1 MVECAA
7 GGRADGVRFSTPRHF
22 FFGLQFA
29 TLDIVQNLFYALICL
44 CAALGFSLA
53 FNIFLKKKT
62 KKPLVCP
69 LKGHCDV
76 VVHSEYSKLF
86 GIPLEL
92 LGMFYYLV
100 ILLSYAS
107 FIFFS
112 DIKVHSFF
120 VLGVTFATGIAFFFS
135 LYLTAIQ
142 AFVLKVWCT
151 WCLGS
156 ATLCT
161 LIFLGVV
168 QLSFFDMMPYL
179 AAYKQLILGVHL
191 AGVVIG
197 FGGAIIADMFFMKFL
212 KNFRIS
218 EGEANVLKTL
228 SHIIWLGLAIIFI
241 GGLFLFLSDVEKY
254 SNSAKFLAKMVVVA
268 VIIVNGFFL
277 NIFVSPNLTKIPFDG
292 EISDL
297 DEKTK
302 ENRKLAFA
310 LGAISATSWWT
321 AFILGMMKASPAPFI
336 TILAVYFTAL
346 LGAVITSQ
354 LVEKFLSTKKMPVS
368 QEMV

>member
-1 MVECAA
+1 MRGWGSC
-7 GGRADGVRFSTPRHF
+7 GWSPILHTPTHF
-22 FFGLQFA
+22 FFSPQFA
-29 TLDIVQNLFYALICL
+29 TLNIVQNIFYAVICL

-53 FNIFLKKKT
+53 FNIFLKKKA
-62 KKPLVCP
+62 KKPLICP
-69 LKGHCDV
+69 LKGQCDA

-100 ILLSYAS
+100 ILLSYGS
-107 FIFFS
+107 FIFFA
-112 DIKVHSFF
+112 DITVHEFF

-135 LYLTAIQ
+135 IYLTAIQ
-142 AFVLKVWCT
+142 AFVLKKWCT
-151 WCLGS
+151 WCLMS

-161 LIFLGVV
+161 LIFFAVV

-179 AAYKQLILGVHL
+179 ATYKPLILGVHL

-212 KNFRIS
+212 KDFRIS
-218 EGEANVLKTL
+218 ADESAFLKTL
-228 SHIIWLGLAIIFI
+228 SQIIWFGLGVIFI
-241 GGLFLFLSDVEKY
+241 GGLFLFLSDVDTY
-254 SNSAKFLAKMVVVA
+254 AHSAKFLAKMVVVA

-277 NIFVSPNLTKIPFDG
+277 NTFVSQNLTKIPFEG

-302 ENRKLAFA
+302 ETRKLAFA

-321 AFILGMMKASPAPFI
+321 AFILGMMRASPAPFI
-336 TILAVYFTAL
+336 TILAVYFCAL
-346 LGAVITSQ
+346 LGVVITSQ
-354 LVEKFLSTKKMPVS
+354 IVEKFLSKKKMPASDV
-368 QEMV
+368 VV